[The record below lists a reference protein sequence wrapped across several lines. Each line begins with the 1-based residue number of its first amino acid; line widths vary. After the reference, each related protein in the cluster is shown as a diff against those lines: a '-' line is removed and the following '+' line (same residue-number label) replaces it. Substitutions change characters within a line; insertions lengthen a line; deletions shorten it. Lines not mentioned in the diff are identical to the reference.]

1 MELFF
6 TDTTSAFFAL
16 SSTAIRET
24 LHSHL
29 RSMKLPRLSRFLG
42 KTAEERWQNDDCAAR
57 WARGELSN
65 LAYLLRVNRLAGR
78 SYNDLSQY
86 YVMPWVLRDY
96 ESAQLDLSDP
106 RVYRDFSL
114 SIGAQKPERRALVQE
129 KFEMMKELRAQQ
141 EQLATE
147 DLDLLAPPPRH
158 YATHYSNSTLVIWWL
173 LRLEPFTS
181 LHVFVQD
188 GRFDRPDR
196 QFHSVA
202 SAWRGSTESDGDVKE
217 LVPEFFT
224 VPQMFRNG
232 NGWAWPLRIIAD

>member
-1 MELFF
+1 M
-6 TDTTSAFFAL
+6 
-16 SSTAIRET
+16 
-24 LHSHL
+24 
-29 RSMKLPRLSRFLG
+29 MLPHLSRFLG
-42 KTAEERWQNDDCAAR
+42 KTAEERWQNDDCASR
-57 WARGELSN
+57 WARGEMSN

-86 YVMPWVLRDY
+86 YVMPWVLREY

-106 RVYRDFSL
+106 KVYRDLSL
-114 SIGAQKPERRALVQE
+114 PVGVQKPERRAVVQE
-129 KFEMMKELRAQQ
+129 KYEMMKELREQQ
-141 EQLATE
+141 QQQSTE

-217 LVPEFFT
+217 LIPEFFT
-224 VPQMFRNG
+224 VPQMFKNV
-232 NGWAWPLRIIAD
+232 NKSAPPPLSTVG

>member
-1 MELFF
+1 
-6 TDTTSAFFAL
+6 
-16 SSTAIRET
+16 
-24 LHSHL
+24 
-29 RSMKLPRLSRFLG
+29 
-42 KTAEERWQNDDCAAR
+42 
-57 WARGELSN
+57 
-65 LAYLLRVNRLAGR
+65 
-78 SYNDLSQY
+78 
-86 YVMPWVLRDY
+86 
-96 ESAQLDLSDP
+96 
-106 RVYRDFSL
+106 
-114 SIGAQKPERRALVQE
+114 
-129 KFEMMKELRAQQ
+129 MMKELRAQQ
-141 EQLATE
+141 EQQATE

-202 SAWRGSTESDGDVKE
+202 SAWRGSTESDGDVTE

-224 VPQMFRNG
+224 VPQMFRTG